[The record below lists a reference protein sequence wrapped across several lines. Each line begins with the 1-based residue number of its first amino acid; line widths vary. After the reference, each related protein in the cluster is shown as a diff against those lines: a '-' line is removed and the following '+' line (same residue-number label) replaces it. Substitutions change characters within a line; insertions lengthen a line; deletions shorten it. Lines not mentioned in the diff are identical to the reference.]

1 MAQENVVEALV
12 LRRWEV
18 GEADK
23 RLCLFTRE
31 LGKVYALA
39 RGSRRAASKMASLTE
54 PLCRIQTRLIE
65 GRVNLIVAQPQP
77 LGAFSCLHFD
87 MERLSCAL
95 ALCEVLDRSLPEGQ
109 PNEVLFDMSVRLL
122 SRLEEHSEPRT
133 LLAWGLWKLM
143 ADQGYL
149 PQLNECVFCHAE
161 LSGRLIALDAGQG
174 GSVCPRCLSRVP
186 DAYRLPIGAM
196 AELQAWLSGTE
207 PPPHSDF
214 SNELLHAVRAYAR
227 FHLES
232 PLRSFEFLSMLNL
245 PLNNG

>member
-39 RGSRRAASKMASLTE
+39 RGSRRVASKMASMTE

-77 LGAFSCLHFD
+77 LGTLSGIHFD
-87 MERLSCAL
+87 MERLGCAL
-95 ALCEVLDRSLPEGQ
+95 AFCEVLDRSLPEGQ
-109 PNEVLFDMSVRLL
+109 PHEELFDMSCRLL
-122 SRLEEHSEPRT
+122 TGLESHPEPRT
-133 LLAWGLWKLM
+133 LLAWNLWKLM
-143 ADQGYL
+143 AMQGYF
-149 PQLNECVFCHAE
+149 PQLSECVFCNAG
-161 LSGRLIALDAGQG
+161 LSGQLVALGANQG
-174 GSVCPRCLSRVP
+174 GYVCPRCLSKAP
-186 DAYRLPIGAM
+186 DAYRLTTLAM
-196 AELQAWLSGTE
+196 MELQSWFSNSE
-207 PPPHSDF
+207 PPSQSDF
-214 SNELLHAVRAYAR
+214 SNELMHAARVYAQ
-227 FHLES
+227 FHLEA
-232 PLRSFEFLSMLNL
+232 PLRSFDFLNMLNL